1 MPKKIKKLTVV
12 QRPSELRQDL
22 VSLDWIAIAKGR
34 AKRPHA
40 FTERRIP
47 VHDDIATCPFDN
59 LQKSGNEKPMLVYGK
74 SRKGWSL
81 VVIPNKYP
89 AFTDGSSICPVPVPV
104 GPHSVMEGM
113 GFHEV
118 LVLRDH
124 VKHPAELPVIRI
136 QELLH
141 AYRQRY
147 MALKDKSCV
156 NFISIFHNHGREAGA
171 SLTHPH
177 SQLIALPIIPPDV
190 RRSLDGSERYYLG
203 EKKCVHCVMLAYE
216 LKTKSRVVFEN
227 SWAAVLAPYASHAAF
242 ELRIFPKIHQPHFE
256 NMSATEERY
265 AAEALKIALWKL
277 CKGLGNP
284 SYNYFLHTAPA
295 KGHQYDHYHWHIEI
309 VPKTQVWA
317 GFEIGTG
324 IEVSTIAP
332 ENAAKFLR
340 SVRE

>member
-1 MPKKIKKLTVV
+1 
-12 QRPSELRQDL
+12 
-22 VSLDWIAIAKGR
+22 
-34 AKRPHA
+34 
-40 FTERRIP
+40 
-47 VHDDIATCPFDN
+47 
-59 LQKSGNEKPMLVYGK
+59 
-74 SRKGWSL
+74 
-81 VVIPNKYP
+81 
-89 AFTDGSSICPVPVPV
+89 
-104 GPHSVMEGM
+104 MEGM

-118 LVLRDH
+118 FVLRDH

-156 NFISIFHNHGREAGA
+156 NFIPIF
-171 SLTHPH
+171 
-177 SQLIALPIIPPDV
+177 PPDV